1 MFDDILNAVKQE
13 LGNHPEITSLPPEQQ
28 EAIHNEIA
36 NHVNNTIQNQ
46 SVPSQQNQSIPSPSG
61 GGGLLSNLEGMLTS
75 GSPLT
80 GAIEGGLV
88 GSLGSRF
95 GLSPALTG
103 AIAGALPGLIQRFSQ
118 KRL

>member
-13 LGNHPEITSLPPEQQ
+13 IGNHPELSSLSPEQQ

-36 NHVNNTIQNQ
+36 THVNNTVQNQ
-46 SVPSQQNQSIPSPSG
+46 SAPTQPTGG

-75 GSPLT
+75 NSPLT

-88 GSLGSRF
+88 SSLASKF
-95 GLSPALTG
+95 GLSPGLSG
-103 AIAGALPGLIQRFSQ
+103 AIAGALPGLIQRFKQ
-118 KRL
+118 KNS

>member
-1 MFDDILNAVKQE
+1 MFDDILSAVKQE

-46 SVPSQQNQSIPSPSG
+46 SIPSQSG

-88 GSLGSRF
+88 SSLGSKF
-95 GLSPALTG
+95 GLSPGITG
-103 AIAGALPGLIQRFSQ
+103 AIAGALPGLIQKFANKNS
-118 KRL
+118 

>member
-13 LGNHPEITSLPPEQQ
+13 LGNHPEITSLPAEQQ

-36 NHVNNTIQNQ
+36 NHINNTVQNQ
-46 SVPSQQNQSIPSPSG
+46 SSPVTSG

-88 GSLGSRF
+88 GSLGNKF
-95 GLSPALTG
+95 GLSPTLTS
-103 AIAGALPGLIQRFSQ
+103 AIAGALPGLIQRFAQ
-118 KRL
+118 KKS

>member
-13 LGNHPEITSLPPEQQ
+13 LGNHPEITSLPAEQQ

-36 NHVNNTIQNQ
+36 NHINNTVQNQ
-46 SVPSQQNQSIPSPSG
+46 AVPAQPAGG

-75 GSPLT
+75 NSPLT

-88 GSLGSRF
+88 GGLASKF
-95 GLSPALTG
+95 GLSPALSG
-103 AIAGALPGLIQRFSQ
+103 AIAGALPGLIQKFSN
-118 KRL
+118 KNS